1 MPKLETPEF
10 LIRGGDDRGLSIFD
24 KQDQE
29 KKVYSEAHMCQNYLK
44 ILLFKKYDYYI
55 LSWT

>member
-44 ILLFKKYDYYI
+44 MLLFKKYHYYI
-55 LSWT
+55 LS